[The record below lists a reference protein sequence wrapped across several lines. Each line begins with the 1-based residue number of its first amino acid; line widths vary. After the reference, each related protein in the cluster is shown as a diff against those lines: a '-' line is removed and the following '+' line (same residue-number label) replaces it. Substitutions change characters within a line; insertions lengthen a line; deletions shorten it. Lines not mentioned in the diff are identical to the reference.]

1 MSVQGFGSRFTA
13 QSATMLVV
21 YEDIQLYVGFTRR
34 SLPHGSPHR
43 SAGFRW
49 FSMVS
54 GVTGGVLFFK
64 FAPRAVSY

>member
-1 MSVQGFGSRFTA
+1 
-13 QSATMLVV
+13 MLVV

-49 FSMVS
+49 FSLVS
-54 GVTGGVLFFK
+54 GVTGGVWFFK
-64 FAPRAVSY
+64 FVPVRSHIDLSLNGADAQREAVI